1 RPGDARHRAPR
12 RAGGMTMRV
21 LVADDHSLFRDGL
34 VSLLEAAGHQ
44 VVGQVG
50 DGQAAVEAA
59 RRLDPELILLDVSMP
74 NLDGLAALR
83 QIKAE
88 RPHAKVVMLT
98 VSDDDTL
105 FEALEAGA
113 QGYLLKSLSA
123 DEFLEILKGVARGEA
138 ALTRKTATRLID
150 GLAKGKRRTE
160 EPQHRLTPR
169 ESALLELVVSG
180 MTNKAIAQEMSIS
193 ENTVKYYMKSI
204 LQKLGA
210 RNRTEASTLAL
221 REGLISQ
228 E

>member
-1 RPGDARHRAPR
+1 
-12 RAGGMTMRV
+12 MRV

-138 ALTRKTATRLID
+138 ALTRKTATRLVD

-180 MTNKAIAQEMSIS
+180 TSNKAIAQEMSIS

-210 RNRTEASTLAL
+210 RNRTEAATLAL

>member
-1 RPGDARHRAPR
+1 
-12 RAGGMTMRV
+12 MRV

-180 MTNKAIAQEMSIS
+180 MSNKAIAQEMSIS

-210 RNRTEASTLAL
+210 RNRTEAATLAL

>member
-1 RPGDARHRAPR
+1 
-12 RAGGMTMRV
+12 MRV

-74 NLDGLAALR
+74 ILDGLGALR
-83 QIKAE
+83 LIKAE
-88 RPHAKVVMLT
+88 RPEAQVVMLT
-98 VSDDDTL
+98 VSDDETL
-105 FEALEAGA
+105 FEALQAGA
-113 QGYLLKSLSA
+113 QGYLLKNLSA
-123 DEFLEILKGVARGEA
+123 EEFLEMLEGVTRGEA
-138 ALTRKTATRLID
+138 ALTRKTATRLLD
-150 GLAKGKRRTE
+150 GLAHGKRPTE
-160 EPQHRLTPR
+160 EPRVRLTPR
-169 ESALLELVVSG
+169 ETALLRLVASG
-180 MTNKAIAQEMSIS
+180 MSNKAIAREMSIS

-210 RNRTEASTLAL
+210 HNRTEAAALAL
-221 REGLISQ
+221 REGLISH

>member
-1 RPGDARHRAPR
+1 
-12 RAGGMTMRV
+12 MRV

-88 RPHAKVVMLT
+88 RPQAKVVMLT

-210 RNRTEASTLAL
+210 RNRTEAATLAL

>member
-1 RPGDARHRAPR
+1 
-12 RAGGMTMRV
+12 
-21 LVADDHSLFRDGL
+21 
-34 VSLLEAAGHQ
+34 
-44 VVGQVG
+44 
-50 DGQAAVEAA
+50 
-59 RRLDPELILLDVSMP
+59 
-74 NLDGLAALR
+74 
-83 QIKAE
+83 
-88 RPHAKVVMLT
+88 MLT

-123 DEFLEILKGVARGEA
+123 DEFLEILKGVAQGEA

-180 MTNKAIAQEMSIS
+180 MSNKAIAKEMSIS

-210 RNRTEASTLAL
+210 RNRTEAATLAL
-221 REGLISQ
+221 REGLVSQ